1 MAYRFLSYVLNEAT
15 PAYGDG
21 PSLAVEQ
28 TRDMSRG
35 DTCNTQVWHLPNHVG
50 THIDMPRHFS
60 RTGAGLDGFPADFWI
75 CNQVCHILLAPAGPG
90 RIITPLDLKSH
101 TLPQATDLLLLETG
115 FGALRGEPA
124 YMMENPGI
132 DPKMAVFLRKTCPC
146 LKMIGLDMISL
157 SSFTARDLGRQAH
170 KAFLDHH
177 APILIIED
185 MDLSQLSEK
194 VRIEQVIVSP
204 LRVTCGDGSPCTVIA
219 KIKDQQE

>member
-15 PAYGDG
+15 PAYGGG

-60 RTGAGLDGFPADFWI
+60 RNGAGLDRYPPDFWI
-75 CNQVCHILLAPAGPG
+75 CSQVCHIRLAPVAPG
-90 RIITPLDLKSH
+90 RIITPLDLASH
-101 TLPQATDLLLLETG
+101 VLPPATDLLLLETG
-115 FGALRGEPA
+115 FGAWRGTPA
-124 YMMENPGI
+124 YVLENPGI
-132 DPKMAVFLRKTCPC
+132 DPDMAGFLRHFCPE
-146 LKMIGLDMISL
+146 LKMIGLDVISL
-157 SSFTARDLGRQAH
+157 SGFTARDLGRQAH
-170 KAFLDHH
+170 RAFLDHE

-185 MDLSQLSEK
+185 MDLSPLAGT
-194 VRIEQVIVSP
+194 RGIEQVIVSP
-204 LRVTCGDGSPCTVIA
+204 LRVVQGDGSPCTVTA